1 MCQCIFGDA
10 QADISPCGT
19 GTSTRIA
26 QRYFRGM
33 IGINESY
40 CQKSIYG
47 GKFTA
52 SVLRE
57 IDLNGINAIIPRV
70 SCSDVHITGFNHLI
84 VEEDDRLKNGFI
96 SW

>member
-1 MCQCIFGDA
+1 
-10 QADISPCGT
+10 
-19 GTSTRIA
+19 
-26 QRYFRGM
+26 M
-33 IGINESY
+33 IGLYEMF

-57 IDLNGINAIIPRV
+57 IDLNGINAVIPRI
-70 SCSDVHITGFNHLI
+70 SFSDVHIIGFNRMI
-84 VEEDDRLKNGFI
+84 VEEDDKLKNGFI